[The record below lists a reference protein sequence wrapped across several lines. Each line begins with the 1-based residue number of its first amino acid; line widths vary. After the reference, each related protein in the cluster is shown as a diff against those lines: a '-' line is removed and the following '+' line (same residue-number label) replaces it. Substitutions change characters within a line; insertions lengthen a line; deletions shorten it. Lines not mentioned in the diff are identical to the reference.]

1 MYGIVDCDNCYVSC
15 ERVFRP
21 DLNGVPVVVL
31 SNNDGCVVARSNE
44 AKKMGIKAGI
54 PYFQLAQQ
62 FPNQKIAV
70 FSSNYELYGE
80 LTGRVAEIIRQ
91 EAPAYFRYSI
101 DECFVYFNGLQTT
114 DNGQLK
120 EWGENLHKRIR
131 KSIGMPVSIGL
142 APTKTLAKMASHFAK
157 KYPGYRHCCLIDT
170 DEKRNKALKL
180 YPIDEVW
187 GIGRRYAAKL
197 QSLGVQTAYDFAHHH
212 GDWVR
217 ATFNNIVIYR
227 TWQELNGVDAVPNE
241 EMAKK
246 KSICTSRSFNGMIT
260 DFDTLKNHVS
270 NYAAR
275 CAEKLR
281 QQGTVATIVAVFLHT
296 NAFREDLP
304 QYWNFQEKRLTVGT
318 NSTIEIV
325 KAASEV
331 LQRIYIQGY
340 HYKKAGVIVMGIG
353 PNSPMQLDLFDY
365 NAEQFQKMKR
375 LDAVID
381 RINKVN
387 GTETVVLGAQQYTQK
402 DGKGKAA
409 IKREENGAYSSSS
422 ERKQARPK
430 VKAEVFANAIKHDF
444 RSKNPTTRWSDII
457 ELK

>member
-1 MYGIVDCDNCYVSC
+1 MYGIIDCDNCYVSC

-21 DLNGVPVVVL
+21 DLKDKPVVVL

-44 AKKMGIKAGI
+44 AKKMGIKAGT
-54 PYFQLAQQ
+54 PYFQLAEQ
-62 FPNQKIAV
+62 FPNQKIVV

-80 LTGRVAEIIRQ
+80 LTSRVVSIIRK

-101 DECFVYFNGLQTT
+101 DECFVYLDGMEHL
-114 DNGQLK
+114 DLK
-120 EWGENLHKRIR
+120 AWGEELHKKIKRNV
-131 KSIGMPVSIGL
+131 GMPVSIGL
-142 APTKTLAKMASHFAK
+142 APNKTLAKMASHFAK
-157 KYPGYRHCCLIDT
+157 KYQGYRHCCMIDS
-170 DEKRNKALKL
+170 DDKRIKALKL

-187 GIGRRYAAKL
+187 GIGRRYAARL
-197 QSLGVQTAYDFAHHH
+197 EALGVKTAYDFAEHNQS
-212 GDWVR
+212 WVR
-217 ATFNNIVIYR
+217 ATFNNIVIER
-227 TWQELNGVDAVPNE
+227 TWRELNGEDCVPNE

-260 DFDTLKNHVS
+260 DLDGLRTHVS

-281 QQGTVATIVAVFLHT
+281 QQGTVASIVGVFLNT

-304 QYWNFQEKRLTVGT
+304 QYWNFQEMRLITPSS
-318 NSTIEIV
+318 STITIV
-325 KAASEV
+325 KAANEV
-331 LQRIYIQGY
+331 LQNLYRQGY

-353 PNSPMQLDLFDY
+353 PNSPIQQDLFDT
-365 NAEQFQKMKR
+365 NAEQFEKMKR

-387 GTETVVLGAQQYTQK
+387 GTETIVLGSQQYTQK
-402 DGKGKAA
+402 DGKGKA
-409 IKREENGAYSSSS
+409 N
-422 ERKQARPK
+422 
-430 VKAEVFANAIKHDF
+430 VFANAIRHDH

-457 ELK
+457 KLK